1 MGMVGENIAVIRDRM
16 DAAAQRA
23 GRDPSDIT
31 LLVVTKKQSVSAVT
45 EAIEAG
51 AVDVGENYVREAS
64 EKRTSLSSRLVASVR
79 WHLIGHLQTNKA
91 KAAVQTFDLIQ
102 SADSDRLVH
111 RLWQE
116 AQRSAKIQ
124 KILLQVHLGQ
134 EETKSGLRP
143 EQVLEM
149 AAEVSETP
157 GIELQGLMGIAPAG
171 EDPRRYFSELRHLY
185 DDLTVSARRILSM
198 GMSGDFE
205 TAIEEG
211 ATMVR
216 IGTAI
221 FGPRLK

>member
-1 MGMVGENIAVIRDRM
+1 MGMIADNIAVIHDRIAS
-16 DAAAQRA
+16 AAVQS
-23 GRDPSDIT
+23 GRDPGSIT
-31 LLVVTKKQSVSAVT
+31 LVVVTKNQPISAVT
-45 EAIEAG
+45 EALAAG
-51 AVDVGENYVREAS
+51 AVHLGENYVREAI
-64 EKRTSLSSRLVASVR
+64 EKRASMPASATASGC
-79 WHLIGHLQTNKA
+79 WHLIGHLQSNKA
-91 KAAVQTFDLIQ
+91 KAAVQTFDLLQ
-102 SADSDRLVH
+102 SADSVRLVQ
-111 RLWQE
+111 RIAQE
-116 AQRSAKIQ
+116 AQSIGKIQ